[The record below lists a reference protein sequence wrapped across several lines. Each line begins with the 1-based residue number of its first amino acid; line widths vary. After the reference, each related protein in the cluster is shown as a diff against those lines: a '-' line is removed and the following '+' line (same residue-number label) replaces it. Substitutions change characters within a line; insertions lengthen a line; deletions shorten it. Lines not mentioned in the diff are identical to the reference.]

1 MSIKDLKPY
10 FENYLMGQGF
20 DVRRGGACPV
30 CGGGHKTPCFHYN
43 NTDHRVKCFSC
54 NWGGDFVDYLQE
66 TEKLSKNE
74 AIEKIKSLV
83 PKLDKIPVKKNPIK
97 ENGESQDFTSFYQ
110 ECANRADQCD
120 YLQRRGIS
128 VDLQRRFLIGYCPEW
143 RNHITVERWES
154 EGRDP
159 LNIPSTPRI
168 IIPTAIGSYFARD
181 VRSEVPQNQKNYEKQ
196 KVGPVH
202 IFNKKILRSDVKT
215 IFIVEGEIDALSV
228 IEVGGQAVGLGSKS
242 NIRKLLEELDT
253 NDKRFV
259 ILPDNDENGGGLKS
273 AENLKTELDGRGL
286 ISMIKKFP
294 DMVHDANDFLVRDR
308 QGLQNFIRSAEKEV
322 ESLVAGAE
330 FAEAYAINDIDSF
343 LEEIRSGENNGIPT
357 GFNQLDKSLDGGIF
371 PGLFILGAESS
382 LGKSTIILNMAEQ
395 LAENGTDVIYFS
407 LEMSKRELIARGISR
422 QTFLLNNMGE
432 CVLNKTTKQILKG
445 NPDDYSDAVEEYKKI
460 AKNLII
466 YEDQSGIDINDLKT
480 YVENHVKF
488 TGKSPV
494 VILDYLQLIAPI
506 GANDTDKM
514 KMDYTVKGLKQLS
527 QKLNIPVIA
536 ISSINREGYGTRVS
550 MKDFKESGAIE
561 FSSDVLLGLNLT
573 VTMTGK
579 PSAEVIDGALNAVP
593 RKMTLEILKNRN
605 GERNKKIAFKYFSGF
620 NCFVEDDFG
629 FAEWTQERTSKKISL

>member
-1 MSIKDLKPY
+1 MDIKELKPY
-10 FENYLMGQGF
+10 FENYLMSQGF
-20 DVRRGGACPV
+20 DIRRGGACPV
-30 CGGGHKTPCFHYN
+30 CGGGHKTPCFHYDH
-43 NTDHRVKCFSC
+43 TSHRVKCFSC

-74 AIEKIKSLV
+74 AVMKIKSLT
-83 PKLDKIPVKKNPIK
+83 PELDKIPVKNRPLK
-97 ENGESQDFTSFYQ
+97 EDEGTRDFTSFYR
-110 ECANRADQCD
+110 ECVDRVDQCD

-128 VDLQRRFLIGYCPEW
+128 VDLQKQFLIGYCPDW
-143 RNHITVERWES
+143 KHPNAGPNVTGTPRMI
-154 EGRDP
+154 
-159 LNIPSTPRI
+159 IPSGF
-168 IIPTAIGSYFARD
+168 GSYLARD
-181 VRSEVPQNQKNYEKQ
+181 VRPNLPDHLKQ
-196 KVGPVH
+196 YSKMKVGQVH

-253 NDKRFV
+253 NDKRFI
-259 ILPDNDENGGGLKS
+259 ILPDNDEHGGGLKS
-273 AENLKTELDGRGL
+273 AEDLKTQLDSRGL

-294 DMVHDANDFLVRDR
+294 DMIHDTNDFLVRDR

-330 FAEAYAINDIDSF
+330 FTEAYTINAIGSF

-357 GFNQLDKSLDGGIF
+357 GFNQVDKALDGGIF
-371 PGLFILGAESS
+371 PGLFIIGAESS

-422 QTFLLNNMGE
+422 QTFILNNMKD

-445 NPDDYSDAVEEYKKI
+445 DPDDYSDAVEKYKKI
-460 AKNLII
+460 AKNLVIF
-466 YEDQSGIDINDLKT
+466 EDQSGIDINDLKT

-527 QKLNIPVIA
+527 QKLNVPVIA

-573 VTMTGK
+573 ITMNGK
-579 PSAEVIDGALNAVP
+579 PSALEIDGALNPKDGQP

-605 GERNKKIAFKYFSGF
+605 GERNKKISFNYFSAF

-629 FAEWTQERTSKKISL
+629 FSEWVPGKTNKKISL

>member
-10 FENYLMGQGF
+10 FENYLMNQGF

-54 NWGGDFVDYLQE
+54 NWGGDFIDYLQE

-83 PKLDKIPVKKNPIK
+83 PELDKIPVKKNPVK
-97 ENGESQDFTSFYQ
+97 ENGESQDFTSFYL
-110 ECANRADQCD
+110 ECADRADQCD

-128 VDLQRRFLIGYCPEW
+128 VDLQKRFLIGYCPDW
-143 RNHITVERWES
+143 KHPNAGPNVTGTPRVI
-154 EGRDP
+154 
-159 LNIPSTPRI
+159 IPS
-168 IIPTAIGSYFARD
+168 AFGSYLARD
-181 VRSEVPQNQKNYEKQ
+181 VRSDLPDHLKQ
-196 KVGPVH
+196 YSKMKVGPVH
-202 IFNKKILRSDVKT
+202 IFNKKILGSDVKT

-253 NDKRFV
+253 NEKKFI

-273 AENLKTELDGRGL
+273 AEDLKTELDGRGL
-286 ISMIKKFP
+286 VSMIKKFP
-294 DMVHDANDFLVRDR
+294 DMIHDANDFLVRDR

-330 FAEAYAINDIDSF
+330 FTEAYTINSIDSF
-343 LEEIRSGENNGIPT
+343 LEEVRSGENNGIPT
-357 GFNQLDKSLDGGIF
+357 GFKQVDKALDGGIF
-371 PGLFILGAESS
+371 PGLFIIGAESS
-382 LGKSTIILNMAEQ
+382 LGKSTIVLNMAEQ

-422 QTFLLNNMGE
+422 QTFILNNMKD
-432 CVLNKTTKQILKG
+432 CVLNRTTKQILKG
-445 NPDDYSDAVEEYKKI
+445 DPDEYSDAVEEYKKI
-460 AKNLII
+460 AKNLVI
-466 YEDQSGIDINDLKT
+466 YEDQSGIDINDLKA

-488 TGKSPV
+488 TGKPPV

-579 PSAEVIDGALNAVP
+579 PSAEAIDGALNAVP

-605 GERNKKIAFKYFSGF
+605 GERNKKIPFKYFSGF
-620 NCFVEDDFG
+620 NCFVEDDLGFG
-629 FAEWTQERTSKKISL
+629 DWVQEKTSKKISL